1 MSANQLKL
9 LLDQLS
15 ERWRQG
21 DAQGAA
27 ALFTETALYS
37 EPPAHELRGRAAI
50 AAFFQSFFARHFA
63 IEFAFTRI
71 LIGEG
76 EAAAEWTFAYTRSS
90 DGRRQRRVGIAFID
104 TLEGHI
110 HVWRGFSGRLE

>member
-1 MSANQLKL
+1 MSANQIKL

-21 DAQGAA
+21 DALGAA
-27 ALFTETALYS
+27 SLFSETALYS
-37 EPPAHELRGRAAI
+37 EPPTHEVQGRANI
-50 AAFFQSFFARHFA
+50 AAFFQSFFARHSA
-63 IEFAFTRI
+63 VEFVFNRI

-76 EAAAEWTFAYTRSS
+76 EAAAEWTFGYTRNS
-90 DGRRQRRVGIAFID
+90 DGHRQRLVGVAFID
-104 TLEGHI
+104 TLGGLI